1 MSTGNHPRMNASQ
14 ERESIKD
21 VTKEY
26 LQRATMHVEQWF
38 FHFAPEGEELLDF
51 IL

>member
-1 MSTGNHPRMNASQ
+1 MLKSRKRIN
-14 ERESIKD
+14 KD

-26 LQRATMHVEQWF
+26 LQRTTMHAKQWF
-38 FHFAPEGEELLDF
+38 LHFASEGEELLDF